1 MRNARLGE
9 EGEARA
15 GPVSPPP
22 RSPHSQAA
30 TAVETGRRIGL
41 ISLLP
46 LPDRGPRILEFPDDE
61 LNGLLRGNVLPD
73 AENPPPLGLG
83 HGGRLRVALTILHQL
98 RLPVVGVRDR
108 DRPVLGAPV
117 PEAPVDEN
125 GQAPPGEDDVRPAPL
140 IAPRREIDAVP
151 VAARVQEPADRHLG
165 LGVPAPV
172 RPHRP
177 GGAGTAGPGRPG
189 SPVSGPVA
197 TGRRAPS
204 VTRRRRRA
212 HRCDPDVSR

>member
-1 MRNARLGE
+1 MRFFRIRKCSSNRRSRVRNARLGE

-15 GPVSPPP
+15 GPDSLVLH
-22 RSPHSQAA
+22 HSQSA
-30 TAVETGRRIGL
+30 TAVETGRRAGL
-41 ISLLP
+41 ASLLP
-46 LPDRGPRILEFPDDE
+46 LPGRGPRFLEFPDDE
-61 LNGLLRGNVLPD
+61 LNGLLRGDVLPD

-83 HGGRLRVALTILHQL
+83 HGGRLRVALTILRQL

-151 VAARVQEPADRHLG
+151 VAARVQKPADRHLG

-172 RPHRP
+172 RPHYNL
-177 GGAGTAGPGRPG
+177 
-189 SPVSGPVA
+189 
-197 TGRRAPS
+197 
-204 VTRRRRRA
+204 
-212 HRCDPDVSR
+212 